1 MNEFKNAVYGENHDQ
16 EEYESIETKKSATD
30 TLKKR
35 KNNAVSENLLHQ
47 YSAFEW
53 EDLAENGKVSWDNFS
68 SLFEIRR
75 KLIIVIIN
83 SCF

>member
-53 EDLAENGKVSWDNFS
+53 EDLAENGKVS
-68 SLFEIRR
+68 
-75 KLIIVIIN
+75 
-83 SCF
+83 